1 MERVRRFHFD
11 RYDSNIEEWP
21 YYIRRFETELA
32 LYELRGDDTMQQRR
46 NLLLSRIGPDAYK
59 IVVDHFRPE
68 EVETRDYDEVKQ
80 VLHRYYA
87 KNICITAER
96 VVFSQRHRKDSETV
110 TQFINALRALAGH
123 CEFGASLDER
133 LRDQLI
139 IGVANDT
146 WQKEIFRLHPT
157 NASTLAQVEATV
169 LVLEQA
175 SQQQQRLH
183 GLAKHAATA
192 AHDTTT
198 RRVTPHAGGH
208 TASASGSDRKQQPR
222 QPRTLQR
229 GKHCLTCGNNTH
241 LAGEKCPAES
251 VTCSA
256 CGTRSHYARVCVKAG
271 NAVVATSS
279 HDTDKNTSSFGNKG
293 RRNPKQKQ
301 VHNVTADTDIQSDYA
316 ATDESD
322 NYNDFNVI
330 YAVQKSGTLAVLYAK
345 LNGHKTRM
353 LYDPGAAYSV
363 IG

>member
-1 MERVRRFHFD
+1 MAAADPAAAAAAAQRAIMERVRRFHFD
-11 RYDSNIEEWP
+11 RYDNNLEEWP

-59 IVVDHFRPE
+59 IVVDHFRPA

-80 VLHRYYA
+80 VLHRYYS

-139 IGVANDT
+139 IGIANDT

-157 NASTLAQVEATV
+157 NAATLAQVEATV

-183 GLAKHAATA
+183 GLTKQAAAA
-192 AHDTTT
+192 AHDTAT
-198 RRVTPHAGGH
+198 RRVTPHTRGH
-208 TASASGSDRKQQPR
+208 TVAASGSDRK
-222 QPRTLQR
+222 
-229 GKHCLTCGNNTH
+229 
-241 LAGEKCPAES
+241 
-251 VTCSA
+251 
-256 CGTRSHYARVCVKAG
+256 
-271 NAVVATSS
+271 
-279 HDTDKNTSSFGNKG
+279 
-293 RRNPKQKQ
+293 
-301 VHNVTADTDIQSDYA
+301 
-316 ATDESD
+316 
-322 NYNDFNVI
+322 
-330 YAVQKSGTLAVLYAK
+330 
-345 LNGHKTRM
+345 
-353 LYDPGAAYSV
+353 
-363 IG
+363 

>member
-1 MERVRRFHFD
+1 MAEPVAAAAAVQRAIMERVRRFHFD

-183 GLAKHAATA
+183 GLAKSNCRSRYYNTSCHAACWRPYCFRFRFGSQTTTTA
-192 AHDTTT
+192 AANTTARQT
-198 RRVTPHAGGH
+198 LFKM
-208 TASASGSDRKQQPR
+208 RKQHAFSWR
-222 QPRTLQR
+222 
-229 GKHCLTCGNNTH
+229 K
-241 LAGEKCPAES
+241 
-251 VTCSA
+251 V
-256 CGTRSHYARVCVKAG
+256 
-271 NAVVATSS
+271 SS
-279 HDTDKNTSSFGNKG
+279 
-293 RRNPKQKQ
+293 
-301 VHNVTADTDIQSDYA
+301 
-316 ATDESD
+316 
-322 NYNDFNVI
+322 
-330 YAVQKSGTLAVLYAK
+330 
-345 LNGHKTRM
+345 
-353 LYDPGAAYSV
+353 
-363 IG
+363 